1 MKWSN
6 KEEALLIKYYLL
18 GYNYYDIA
26 YKLNRS
32 YDSVTK
38 KARVLG
44 LVRDKKEAKN
54 RFIERLHEKG
64 YSDEEVAELFEVN
77 VSDLESDRFI
87 NYRVAFGEDTN
98 IWDLF
103 TSIQKKIFKH
113 RNIIDDYYI
122 DIESKCPIISVI
134 PLADLHIGS
143 LYTDYDSMKSDIE
156 YISNMPCTY
165 VILLGDL
172 IDNMIWKKSDSDEL
186 TGVKMQ
192 LLLLEEIFTKLQDKI
207 IAIITGDHEKF
218 TEVAS
223 ELDIYRDYFHKFSI
237 DWGTRL
243 IIHINNNQYRILAR
257 HRYRYNSSQNLTNTV
272 KRMME
277 KVNDA
282 DIGIVAHT
290 HIPAY
295 EMFYLRGRPRYA
307 IRVGS
312 YKRGDNFLEK
322 NSILEGTPIFPTIL
336 LGTNK
341 YYMNVVSSP
350 QEANFYISNS
360 NNFFIEDG
368 E

>member
-1 MKWSN
+1 MKWSI
-6 KEEALLIKYYLL
+6 KEQALLIKYMLL
-18 GYNYYDIA
+18 GYSYYDIA
-26 YKLNRS
+26 NKLNRS
-32 YDSVTK
+32 YDSITK

-44 LVRDKKEAKN
+44 LTDSKRYAKDK
-54 RFIERLHEKG
+54 FIEKLLEEG
-64 YSDEEVAELFEVN
+64 YSEEDIAELFEVN
-77 VSDLESDRFI
+77 VSDLKAGRMI
-87 NYRVAFGEDTN
+87 NYRVAFGKDTD

-103 TSIQKKIFKH
+103 NSIQKKIFKH
-113 RNIIDDYYI
+113 RNIIDDYYV
-122 DIESKCPIISVI
+122 DIESKCSIISIV

-143 LYTDYDSMKSDIE
+143 LYTDYNSMKNDVE

-172 IDNMIWKKSDSDEL
+172 IDNMIWKKSDADEL

-192 LLLLEEIFTKLQDKI
+192 LLLLEEIFNKLQDKI

-243 IIHINNNQYRILAR
+243 IIHVNSNQYRILAR

-295 EMFYLRGRPRYA
+295 EMFYLRGTPRYA

-336 LGTNK
+336 LGTDK
-341 YYMNVVSSP
+341 HYINVVSSP

-360 NNFFIEDG
+360 NNFFIDG